1 MKKTFK
7 IYVICWTVLL
17 VAFNLTAF
25 VTPDFIP
32 GMSKWSGS
40 FWVGYAFITVAFI
53 GQLACAYLAFREE
66 NRQKFFY
73 SVSLIAVSYLAAVL
87 MTIVGAVCMV
97 VSFIPVWMGAI
108 VCIVILAFSAVSVF
122 KAKVAVDIVSRIDD
136 EIKVQTFFI
145 KSLTVD
151 ADTLMARAKSTEVKT
166 ELKKVYEAVRYSDP
180 MSSEALANVESQIT
194 LKFNALSKAVESD
207 NVEEIK
213 TIVEEFIILI
223 NDRNKK
229 CRLLK

>member
-7 IYVICWTVLL
+7 VYVICWTVLFA
-17 VAFNLTAF
+17 AFNLVTF
-25 VTPDFIP
+25 VTPSLIP

-73 SVSLIAVSYLAAVL
+73 SVSLIAVSYSAAVL
-87 MTIVGAVCMV
+87 MAIVGAICML
-97 VSFIPVWMGAI
+97 VSFIPVWVGAI
-108 VCIVILAFSAVSVF
+108 VCILILAFSAISVF

-136 EIKVQTFFI
+136 KIKVQTFFI

>member
-7 IYVICWTVLL
+7 VYVICWTVLFA
-17 VAFNLTAF
+17 AFNLVTF
-25 VTPDFIP
+25 VTPSLIP

-53 GQLACAYLAFREE
+53 GQLACAYWAFREE

-73 SVSLIAVSYLAAVL
+73 SVSLVAVSYLAAVL

-145 KSLTVD
+145 KSLTVE
-151 ADTLMARAKSTEVKT
+151 ADILMKKAKSTEVKV
-166 ELKKVYEAVRYSDP
+166 ELKRVYETVRYSDP
-180 MSSEALANVESQIT
+180 MSNEALAGIESQIA
-194 LKFNALSKAVESD
+194 LKFDALSKAVEAD
-207 NVEEIK
+207 NVKEIGAL
-213 TIVEEFIILI
+213 VEEFVVLM

>member
-7 IYVICWTVLL
+7 VYVICWMALL
-17 VAFNLTAF
+17 AAFNV
-25 VTPDFIP
+25 VTFITPSLIP
-32 GMSKWSGS
+32 GISKWSGS

-73 SVSLIAVSYLAAVL
+73 SVSLVAVSYLAAVL

-97 VSFIPVWMGAI
+97 VSFIPVWVGAI
-108 VCIVILAFSAVSVF
+108 VCIVILAFSTVSVF
-122 KAKVAVDIVSRIDD
+122 KAKVAVDIVSQIDD
-136 EIKVQTFFI
+136 KINVQTFFI

-151 ADTLMARAKSTEVKT
+151 ADTLIARAKSTELKT